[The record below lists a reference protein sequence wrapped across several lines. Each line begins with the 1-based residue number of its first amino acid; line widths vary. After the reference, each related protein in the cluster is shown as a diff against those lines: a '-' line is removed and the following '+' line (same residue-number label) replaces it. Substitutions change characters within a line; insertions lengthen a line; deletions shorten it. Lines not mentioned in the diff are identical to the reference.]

1 MTSTTTNCWPWMK
14 GVVDLTKSKSKS
26 KSNPKTNTNDDN
38 NNNNN
43 IKDARPVI
51 HDLIVQ
57 NRELIDQ
64 LKARLEEW
72 ASYGSSSLKFD
83 PVGKHDDFWCLRFL
97 LSHKFNVDKAT
108 KAACTTL
115 DFRHKHS
122 IDDWGDIRHLP
133 PQDVNWMVAG
143 SGSGSGPGSSESEQ
157 QNGGSSR
164 AFLDMDG
171 TDDDGDDAVTTS
183 TATKASMKAAK
194 GFAKFMECGG
204 VKDQSLNSMFGRTVT
219 STTTT
224 VMAADEDPP
233 VSPTNTVVTYID
245 IGKLDTHVL
254 GSNLDVDDWVAGL
267 TYVNEYNYQ
276 WLDYLSR
283 TSDRLTKSIRIVSL
297 QSASIQQVDFT
308 CQQCYTKAT
317 QQMEDC
323 YPQAVAQIYV
333 CFAPSWIYVP
343 WKAIKPLLPQ
353 RVVSKIDFLHPL
365 QNEDDL
371 QTILTK
377 VPKMMLPT
385 SFGGSNTKIFP
396 KEDRDGGVNSKNDH
410 DDGDYD
416 GEDEF
421 VDAIQPTFEQFHLNG
436 EREPYTV
443 P

>member
-1 MTSTTTNCWPWMK
+1 MTSTNCWPWMK

-26 KSNPKTNTNDDN
+26 KTNTNDSDN
-38 NNNNN
+38 SSINN
-43 IKDARPVI
+43 DPRPVI

-64 LKARLEEW
+64 LQARLEEW

-97 LSHKFNVDKAT
+97 LSHKFNLDKAT

-122 IDDWGDIRHLP
+122 VDDWGDIRHLP
-133 PQDVNWMVAG
+133 PQDVHWMVVAAG
-143 SGSGSGPGSSESEQ
+143 SGSGSSASEQ
-157 QNGGSSR
+157 HNGGSSR

-171 TDDDGDDAVTTS
+171 SVDDDGDDAVATS
-183 TATKASMKAAK
+183 TTTKASMKAAK

-204 VKDQSLNSMFGRTVT
+204 VKDQSLEFHVWQDSRINGDRDREEEEEEEGDKDTKK
-219 STTTT
+219 
-224 VMAADEDPP
+224 
-233 VSPTNTVVTYID
+233 VSPTDTVVTYID

-283 TSDRLTKSIRIVSL
+283 TSGRLTKSIRIVSL

-323 YPQAVAQIYV
+323 YPQAVAQIFV

-377 VPKMMLPT
+377 VPKTMLPK

-396 KEDRDGGVNSKNDH
+396 GEDGDGVNSKKDR
-410 DDGDYD
+410 DDGDDD

-421 VDAIQPTFEQFHLNG
+421 VDAVQPTFEQFHLNG
-436 EREPYTV
+436 EREPYAV